1 MKEDTLTD
9 MVEHMTEKVG
19 LVHQLPVMMDGDL
32 PFSRVVEKVSQ
43 YHQTEN
49 LVFVMISL
57 ETITLNVLS
66 LMMNNDLHNMSV
78 NSLFKGP

>member
-43 YHQTEN
+43 YHHSE
-49 LVFVMISL
+49 
-57 ETITLNVLS
+57 
-66 LMMNNDLHNMSV
+66 
-78 NSLFKGP
+78 